1 MKIRA
6 VLFSIT
12 CLTIMLTNIIGCKKE
27 STNSAAATNKITDAD
42 GNVYQS
48 VTIGTQV
55 WMAENLKT
63 TKYRNGDPIAY
74 LADGAWVGISS
85 GAYCWLYNDSTTYKS
100 GYGALYNWH
109 AVSDNRNLA
118 PKGWHVATDAEW
130 ITLITFLA
138 PSPANKLKE
147 VGSTHWIYPI
157 GPGNAAATNST
168 GFTAFPGGYR
178 YDIGPFSTT
187 TLIGFEGVWW
197 TSTQFSSSDAIDRRM
212 FSNDDIVRPY
222 NTNKNFGSSVRCV
235 KD

>member
-1 MKIRA
+1 MKKSIL
-6 VLFSIT
+6 LFAGLSFLIFKSQAQT
-12 CLTIMLTNIIGCKKE
+12 VIDI
-27 STNSAAATNKITDAD
+27 D
-42 GNVYQS
+42 GNIYNT
-48 VTIGTQV
+48 VTIGAQT
-55 WMAENLKT
+55 WMQENLKVIH
-63 TKYRNGDPIAY
+63 YC
-74 LADGAWVGISS
+74 DGAQIPNDTSATLWYGLST
-85 GAYCWLYNDSTTYKS
+85 GARCYYNNDSS
-100 GYGALYNWH
+100 ANAPVYGALYNWH